1 MRKTPILVTCL
12 ASVVLGTLASVSA
25 DAATSRKW
33 WMRDWNCTNAHQQKM
48 QIKSQIIDDMECNED
63 YCTVSSD
70 AVAILKWRLV
80 DGAGSVSFRVT
91 NATSTSVSATDRP
104 DGGDTELNL
113 IVQFKE
119 NGHERAAGTMT
130 SAGSGPSDIIC
141 TTGSFASLEPL
152 VVRKP
157 GSSAGKARKKHTRA
171 KTGIDV
177 VTKAEDTTPIF
188 SKAKPKLEI
197 PDIAE

>member
-1 MRKTPILVTCL
+1 MRNSPILAACL
-12 ASVVLGTLASVSA
+12 ASLVISTLAPVSA
-25 DAATSRKW
+25 EAATARQW
-33 WMRDWNCTNAHQQKM
+33 WMRDWNCTNAHKQKM

-70 AVAILKWRLV
+70 AIAILKWRLV

-104 DGGDTELNL
+104 DGGDTVLDM

-141 TTGSFASLEPL
+141 TTGSFASLEPV

-157 GSSAGKARKKHTRA
+157 GSKFDAKKDKLPAGEEVVARKASDSSAILK
-171 KTGIDV
+171 
-177 VTKAEDTTPIF
+177 
-188 SKAKPKLEI
+188 KAKPKLDI
-197 PDIAE
+197 PDITE